1 MIPASSLLTAPT
13 SSSPSWWQSGPKQAR
28 LIEAGASSQAG
39 AGHFG
44 ASPGNYM
51 AARLLEDGWAIG
63 EALARQWQ
71 GPAGR
76 FFAGRADIGALESY
90 SLRAVHW
97 GRLTIKVLR
106 ANAVVGALWSPQ
118 RSQGRCPY
126 CLLHFS
132 HLQRTWNKAA
142 RQGYLTSPPFT
153 GTNPS
158 DGNEEWDGSC
168 AGVGAMGSVTI

>member
-1 MIPASSLLTAPT
+1 
-13 SSSPSWWQSGPKQAR
+13 
-28 LIEAGASSQAG
+28 
-39 AGHFG
+39 
-44 ASPGNYM
+44 M

-71 GPAGR
+71 GLAGR

-106 ANAVVGALWSPQ
+106 ADAVPALRRFRLRRPSPQ
-118 RSQGRCPY
+118 RFDSRCPY
-126 CLLHFS
+126 CWLHFS

-153 GTNPS
+153 GTNPW
-158 DGNEEWDGSC
+158 DDNEEWDGSC